1 MLIKNLKKYN
11 KLIGLIRRLS
21 INVSKR
27 ALLTK
32 YDSFFGHPLDY
43 GDISYKLENEN
54 FQHQLEKVQY
64 RACLLITGVQYKEHQ
79 DKSYNWCNTKSI
91 KTKAL

>member
-1 MLIKNLKKYN
+1 MLIKKLKKYN

-21 INVSKR
+21 VNVSKR

-32 YDSFFGHPLDY
+32 CDSFFGHPLDY
-43 GDISYKLENEN
+43 GDISHKLENEN

-64 RACLLITGVQYKEHQ
+64 RACLVITGAMQRASRQK
-79 DKSYNWCNTKSI
+79 
-91 KTKAL
+91 L

>member
-1 MLIKNLKKYN
+1 MLIKKLKKYN

-21 INVSKR
+21 VNVSKR

-43 GDISYKLENEN
+43 GDISHKLENEN

-64 RACLLITGVQYKEHQ
+64 RACLVITGAMQRASRQK
-79 DKSYNWCNTKSI
+79 
-91 KTKAL
+91 L

>member
-1 MLIKNLKKYN
+1 MLIKKLKKYN

-21 INVSKR
+21 VNVSKR

-43 GDISYKLENEN
+43 GDIS
-54 FQHQLEKVQY
+54 HIEKVQY
-64 RACLLITGVQYKEHQ
+64 RACLVITGAIQRASRQK
-79 DKSYNWCNTKSI
+79 
-91 KTKAL
+91 L